1 MPSKAP
7 RRSER
12 SGLNIRQRGVAG
24 PSKADIFTCMHEKQN
39 SAQRSSATGYTFRI
53 EHNGV
58 AEIWNVAIDNVKDA
72 EAKLRKQF
80 DSDIQ
85 ILSSGELNKEHIARL
100 GLEPGQANKSP

>member
-1 MPSKAP
+1 
-7 RRSER
+7 
-12 SGLNIRQRGVAG
+12 
-24 PSKADIFTCMHEKQN
+24 MHEKQN

-85 ILSSGELNKEHIARL
+85 ILSSGELNREHIARL